1 MSATLISNAR
11 IFDGVSV
18 VSECGHVLIESGRI
32 SQISLREPLLPPADC
47 AIVDA
52 NSCTLLPG
60 LIDAH
65 VHVWRDVKLLET
77 AIQYGVTTVLDMH
90 NEREWFK
97 EINAITRQRNDLS
110 DVKSCCY
117 GATIKNGWPSAIVR
131 LVSKEENVRIP
142 QKPAGFYFS
151 NFFFSWRIASP
162 NGPVSQTRSLSRTSL
177 LRIKLLELRGYL
189 SSDKY
194 EFRID

>member
-11 IFDGVSV
+11 IFDGFSV
-18 VSECGHVLIESGRI
+18 ISESGHVLIESGRI
-32 SQISLREPLLPPADC
+32 SQISLEQPLPPPADC
-47 AIVDA
+47 VIIDA
-52 NSCTLLPG
+52 SGCTLLPG

-65 VHVWRDVKLLET
+65 VHVFRDVQLLET

-97 EINAITRQRNDLS
+97 EINAITRQRNDVA

-131 LVSKEENVRIP
+131 LVSQEENVCILRELCGFICLTFSS
-142 QKPAGFYFS
+142 AGGS
-151 NFFFSWRIASP
+151 H
-162 NGPVSQTRSLSRTSL
+162 L
-177 LRIKLLELRGYL
+177 
-189 SSDKY
+189 
-194 EFRID
+194 